1 MNIADLLRSVP
12 ETIWGVLLGAVL
24 AFGATFV
31 ATRLQ
36 LAHDAKQR
44 ERERRMSLRRDIFL
58 EAADAVAGTTDYFF
72 KFANVEVPMRE
83 LTISTSKPGW
93 INKLYMVASLE
104 TIEAFTQTSLALG
117 AAAFDLLQRRFV
129 LERVNN
135 KLTLVTEQVEAA
147 GREQQSAGEI
157 AAALAKEAP
166 SSEVLEKRK
175 HVQDRWEQSL
185 HAYEKVII
193 QQRELIDER
202 LALQKALLEHA
213 IRHSTTYQA
222 RLRHALVQ
230 LRSELDFSI
239 DLDKFEK
246 LAERIDGQLRPEFQ
260 KVFDAIGKD

>member
-12 ETIWGVLLGAVL
+12 ETIWGVLLGAIL

-36 LAHDAKQR
+36 LTHDAKQR

-72 KFANVEVPMRE
+72 QFANIEVPMRE

-93 INKLYMVASLE
+93 INKLYIVASLD
-104 TIEAFTQTSLALG
+104 TIEAFSQASLALG

-129 LERVNN
+129 LERVNS

-147 GREQQSAGEI
+147 GREQQSIGEI
-157 AAALAKEAP
+157 ATALAKESP
-166 SSEVLEKRK
+166 SPEVFEKRK
-175 HVQDRWEQSL
+175 HFQDRWEQSL
-185 HAYEKVII
+185 HTYENVII
-193 QQRELIDER
+193 QQRDLIDER
-202 LALQKALLEHA
+202 LALQKALLEDA
-213 IRHSTTYQA
+213 IRHSASYQA

-230 LRSELDFSI
+230 LRAELDFPV

-246 LAERIDGQLRPEFQ
+246 LTERIDGQLRPEFQ